1 MGRTLANKK
10 EIVADLKGILDK
22 SSLAIVIDY
31 EGLSVSEI
39 TDLRNKMRPTGTVCK
54 RTKNTLM
61 RIAVE
66 EDTQW
71 QPMTQYLQDSSVFLL
86 VEEELKDAITAYE
99 AFQKATKKTKIR
111 GGVLEGQALTIDEIK
126 ALKDL
131 PSKQEL
137 MARIAGGINAVAT
150 KLATGINQ
158 VPTKLAT
165 GINEVPNSLARA
177 IQAVSQKEESG
188 DSQDFGFQILDFG

>member
-10 EIVADLKGILDK
+10 EIVSDLKGLLSE
-22 SSLAIVIDY
+22 SSLAIVIEY
-31 EGLSVSEI
+31 EGLSVSQI
-39 TDLRNKMRPTGTVCK
+39 SDLRNRMRPTGTVCK

-66 EDTQW
+66 EDQQW

-86 VEEELKDAITAYE
+86 VKEDLKDAITAYE
-99 AFQKATKKTKIR
+99 DFQKATKKTTIR
-111 GGVLEGQALTIDEIK
+111 GGVLEGQALTVDQVK

-137 MARIAGGINAVAT
+137 MARIAGGLNSIAT
-150 KLATGINQ
+150 KLAVGINQ

-177 IQAVSQKEESG
+177 IQAISQKEGSG
-188 DSQDFGFQILDFG
+188 DSGDS

>member
-10 EIVADLKGILDK
+10 EIVADLKGLLDK

-31 EGLSVSEI
+31 EGLTVAQI
-39 TDLRNKMRPTGTVCK
+39 TDLRNRMRPTGTVCK

-86 VEEELKDAITAYE
+86 VEEELKDAIKAYE
-99 AFQKATKKTKIR
+99 DFQKATKKTKIR
-111 GGVLEGQALTIDEIK
+111 GGVLEGQALTVDEVK

-137 MARIAGGINAVAT
+137 MARIAGGINSI
-150 KLATGINQ
+150 ATGLAVGVNQ
-158 VPTKLAT
+158 VPTKLAK

-177 IQAVSQKEESG
+177 LQAVSQKEESG
-188 DSQDFGFQILDFG
+188 DSGES

>member
-10 EIVADLKGILDK
+10 EIVSDLKGLLSE

-31 EGLSVSEI
+31 EGLSVSQI
-39 TDLRNKMRPTGTVCK
+39 SDLRNRMRPTGTVCK

-66 EDTQW
+66 EDQQW

-86 VEEELKDAITAYE
+86 VKEDLKDAITAYE
-99 AFQKATKKTKIR
+99 DFQKATKKTTIR
-111 GGVLEGQALTIDEIK
+111 GGVLEGQALTVDQVK

-137 MARIAGGINAVAT
+137 MARIAGGLNSIAT
-150 KLATGINQ
+150 KLAVGINQ

-177 IQAVSQKEESG
+177 IQAISQKEDSSDSAES
-188 DSQDFGFQILDFG
+188 

>member
-1 MGRTLANKK
+1 MGRTLENKK
-10 EIVADLKGILDK
+10 EIVADLKQVLSE
-22 SSLAIVIDY
+22 SSLALVIEY
-31 EGLSVSEI
+31 QGLSVSQI
-39 TDLRNKMRPTGTVCK
+39 SDLRNRMRPTGTVCK

-66 EDTQW
+66 DDQQW

-86 VEEELKDAITAYE
+86 VKEDLKDAITAYE
-99 AFQKATKKTKIR
+99 DFQKATKKTEIR
-111 GGVLEGQALTIDEIK
+111 GGVLEGQALTVDQVK

-137 MARIAGGINAVAT
+137 MARIAGGLNSIAT
-150 KLATGINQ
+150 KLAVGINQ

-177 IQAVSQKEESG
+177 IYAISQKESSG
-188 DSQDFGFQILDFG
+188 DSGNSGDSGDS

>member
-1 MGRTLANKK
+1 
-10 EIVADLKGILDK
+10 
-22 SSLAIVIDY
+22 
-31 EGLSVSEI
+31 
-39 TDLRNKMRPTGTVCK
+39 MRMAGK
-54 RTKNTLM
+54 
-61 RIAVE
+61 
-66 EDTQW
+66 EDTKL
-71 QPMTQYLQDSSVFLL
+71 QPIKQYIQDSLVFLL
-86 VEEELKDAITAYE
+86 VDEELKDAITAYE

-188 DSQDFGFQILDFG
+188 DS

>member
-1 MGRTLANKK
+1 MGRTLENKK
-10 EIVADLKGILDK
+10 EIVSELKGLLSE
-22 SSLAIVIDY
+22 SSLALVIDY
-31 EGLSVSEI
+31 EGLNVSQI
-39 TDLRNKMRPTGTVCK
+39 TDLRNRMRPTGTVCK

-86 VEEELKDAITAYE
+86 VKEDLKDAITAYE
-99 AFQKATKKTKIR
+99 DFQKATKKTTIR
-111 GGVLEGQALTIDEIK
+111 GGVLEGQALSVDQVK

-137 MARIAGGINAVAT
+137 MARIAGGLNSIAT
-150 KLATGINQ
+150 KLAVGINQ

-177 IQAVSQKEESG
+177 IQAISQKEASG
-188 DSQDFGFQILDFG
+188 DSSDSGDS

>member
-1 MGRTLANKK
+1 MGRTLTNKK
-10 EIVADLKGILDK
+10 ELVSDLKGLLSK
-22 SSLAIVIDY
+22 SSLALVIEY

-39 TDLRNKMRPTGTVCK
+39 TDLRNRMRPTGTVCK

-66 EDTQW
+66 EDQQW

-86 VEEELKDAITAYE
+86 VEEDLKEAITAYE
-99 AFQKATKKTKIR
+99 AFQKATKKTTIR
-111 GGVLEGQALTIDEIK
+111 GGVLEGQALSVDEVK

-137 MARIAGGINAVAT
+137 MARIAGGLNSVAT
-150 KLATGINQ
+150 RLAVGINQ

-177 IQAVSQKEESG
+177 IKAVSEKEGSGESG
-188 DSQDFGFQILDFG
+188 DS

>member
-1 MGRTLANKK
+1 MGRTLENKK
-10 EIVADLKGILDK
+10 EIVSELKGLLSE
-22 SSLAIVIDY
+22 SSLALVIDY
-31 EGLSVSEI
+31 EGLNVSQI
-39 TDLRNKMRPTGTVCK
+39 TDLRNRMRPTGTVCK

-86 VEEELKDAITAYE
+86 VKEDLKDAITAYE
-99 AFQKATKKTKIR
+99 DFQKATKKTTIR
-111 GGVLEGQALTIDEIK
+111 GGVLEGQALTVDQVK

-137 MARIAGGINAVAT
+137 MARIAGGLNSIAT
-150 KLATGINQ
+150 KLAVGINQ

-165 GINEVPNSLARA
+165 GINEVPSSLARA
-177 IQAVSQKEESG
+177 IQAISQKEGSG
-188 DSQDFGFQILDFG
+188 DSSDSGDS

>member
-10 EIVADLKGILDK
+10 EIVADLKGLLSE
-22 SSLAIVIDY
+22 SSLALVIEY
-31 EGLSVSEI
+31 QGLSVAEI
-39 TDLRNKMRPTGTVCK
+39 TDLRNRMRPTGTVCK

-66 EDTQW
+66 EDQQW

-86 VEEELKDAITAYE
+86 VKEDLKEAITAYE
-99 AFQKATKKTKIR
+99 DFQKATKKTVIR
-111 GGVLEGQALTIDEIK
+111 GGVLEGQALTVDQVK

-137 MARIAGGINAVAT
+137 MARLAGGLNSIAT
-150 KLATGINQ
+150 KLAVGINQ

-177 IQAVSQKEESG
+177 IQAISQKEGSG
-188 DSQDFGFQILDFG
+188 DSQESSGDSQEST

>member
-1 MGRTLANKK
+1 MGRTLENKK
-10 EIVADLKGILDK
+10 EIVSELKGLLSE
-22 SSLAIVIDY
+22 SSLALVIDY
-31 EGLSVSEI
+31 EGLNVSQI
-39 TDLRNKMRPTGTVCK
+39 TDLRNRMRPTGTVCK

-86 VEEELKDAITAYE
+86 VKEDLKDAITAYE
-99 AFQKATKKTKIR
+99 DFQKATKKTTIR
-111 GGVLEGQALTIDEIK
+111 GGVLEGQALTVDQVK

-137 MARIAGGINAVAT
+137 MARIAGGLNSIAT
-150 KLATGINQ
+150 KLAVGINQ

-177 IQAVSQKEESG
+177 IQAISQKEGSSESG
-188 DSQDFGFQILDFG
+188 DS

>member
-10 EIVADLKGILDK
+10 EIVADLKGLLDK

-31 EGLSVSEI
+31 EGLSVAQI
-39 TDLRNKMRPTGTVCK
+39 TDLRNRMRPTGTVCK

-99 AFQKATKKTKIR
+99 AFQKATKKTTIR
-111 GGVLEGQALTIDEIK
+111 GGVLEGQALTVDEVK

-137 MARIAGGINAVAT
+137 MARIAGGINSI
-150 KLATGINQ
+150 ATGLAVGVNQ
-158 VPTKLAT
+158 VPTKVAK

-177 IQAVSQKEESG
+177 LQAVSQKEESG
-188 DSQDFGFQILDFG
+188 DSGES

>member
-10 EIVADLKGILDK
+10 EIVSDLKGLL
-22 SSLAIVIDY
+22 SESTLALVIEY

-39 TDLRNKMRPTGTVCK
+39 TDLRNRMRPTGTVCK

-61 RIAVE
+61 RIAVQ
-66 EDTQW
+66 EDQQW
-71 QPMTQYLQDSSVFLL
+71 QVMTQYLQDSSVFLL
-86 VEEELKDAITAYE
+86 VKEDLKDAIKAYE
-99 AFQKATKKTKIR
+99 EFQKATKKTKIR
-111 GGVLEGQALTIDEIK
+111 GGVLEGQALSIDEVK
-126 ALKDL
+126 ALKEL

-137 MARIAGGINAVAT
+137 MARIAGGLNSVAT
-150 KLATGINQ
+150 KLAVGINQ

-177 IQAVSQKEESG
+177 IKAVSEKEGSG
-188 DSQDFGFQILDFG
+188 DS

>member
-177 IQAVSQKEESG
+177 IQAVSQKEESSESG
-188 DSQDFGFQILDFG
+188 DS

>member
-10 EIVADLKGILDK
+10 EIVSDLKGLLSE
-22 SSLAIVIDY
+22 SSLAIVIEY
-31 EGLSVSEI
+31 EGLSVSQI
-39 TDLRNKMRPTGTVCK
+39 SDLRNRMRPTGTVCK

-66 EDTQW
+66 EDQQW

-86 VEEELKDAITAYE
+86 VKEDLKDAITAYE
-99 AFQKATKKTKIR
+99 DFQKATKKTKIR
-111 GGVLEGQALTIDEIK
+111 GGVLEGQALTVDQVK

-137 MARIAGGINAVAT
+137 MARIAGGLNSIAT
-150 KLATGINQ
+150 KLAVGINQ

-177 IQAVSQKEESG
+177 IKAVSEKEGSG
-188 DSQDFGFQILDFG
+188 DSAES

>member
-10 EIVADLKGILDK
+10 EIVSNLKGLLSE
-22 SSLAIVIDY
+22 SSLAIVIEY
-31 EGLSVSEI
+31 EGLSVSQI
-39 TDLRNKMRPTGTVCK
+39 SDLRNRMRPTGTVCK

-66 EDTQW
+66 EDQQW

-86 VEEELKDAITAYE
+86 VKEDLKDAITAYE
-99 AFQKATKKTKIR
+99 DFQKATKKTKIR
-111 GGVLEGQALTIDEIK
+111 GGVLEGQALTVDQVK

-137 MARIAGGINAVAT
+137 MARIAGGLNSIAT
-150 KLATGINQ
+150 KLAVGINQ

-177 IQAVSQKEESG
+177 IQAVSQKEDSSDSAES
-188 DSQDFGFQILDFG
+188 

>member
-10 EIVADLKGILDK
+10 EIVADLKGLLDK

-31 EGLSVSEI
+31 EGLTVAQI
-39 TDLRNKMRPTGTVCK
+39 TDLRNRMRPTGTVCK

-99 AFQKATKKTKIR
+99 AFQKATKKTTIR
-111 GGVLEGQALTIDEIK
+111 GGVLEGQALTVDEVK

-137 MARIAGGINAVAT
+137 MARIAGGINSI
-150 KLATGINQ
+150 ATGLAVGVNQ
-158 VPTKLAT
+158 VPTKLAK

-177 IQAVSQKEESG
+177 LQAVSQKEESG
-188 DSQDFGFQILDFG
+188 DSGES

>member
-10 EIVADLKGILDK
+10 EIVSDLKGLLSE
-22 SSLAIVIDY
+22 SSLAIVIEY
-31 EGLSVSEI
+31 EGLSVSQI
-39 TDLRNKMRPTGTVCK
+39 TDLRNRMRPTGTVCK

-66 EDTQW
+66 EDQQW

-86 VEEELKDAITAYE
+86 VKEDLKDAITAYE
-99 AFQKATKKTKIR
+99 DFQKATKKTTIR
-111 GGVLEGQALTIDEIK
+111 GGVLEGQALTVDQVK

-137 MARIAGGINAVAT
+137 MARIAGGLNSIAT
-150 KLATGINQ
+150 KLAVGINQ

-177 IQAVSQKEESG
+177 IQAISQKEDSSDSAES
-188 DSQDFGFQILDFG
+188 

>member
-10 EIVADLKGILDK
+10 EIVSDLKGLLSE
-22 SSLAIVIDY
+22 SSLALVIEY
-31 EGLSVSEI
+31 QGLSVAEI
-39 TDLRNKMRPTGTVCK
+39 TDLRNRMRPTGTVCK

-66 EDTQW
+66 EDQQW

-86 VEEELKDAITAYE
+86 VKEDLKEAITAYE
-99 AFQKATKKTKIR
+99 DFQKATKKTVIR
-111 GGVLEGQALTIDEIK
+111 GGVLEGQALTVDQVK

-137 MARIAGGINAVAT
+137 MARLAGGLNSIAT
-150 KLATGINQ
+150 KLAVGINQ

-177 IQAVSQKEESG
+177 IQAISQKEGSG
-188 DSQDFGFQILDFG
+188 DSQESSGDSQEST

>member
-10 EIVADLKGILDK
+10 EIVADLKQLLNK

-31 EGLSVSEI
+31 EGLSVSQI
-39 TDLRNKMRPTGTVCK
+39 SDLRNRMRPTGTVCK

-86 VEEELKDAITAYE
+86 VEEELKDAIKAYE
-99 AFQKATKKTKIR
+99 DFQKATKKTKIR
-111 GGVLEGQALTIDEIK
+111 GGVLEGQALTVDEIK
-126 ALKDL
+126 ALKEL

-137 MARIAGGINAVAT
+137 MARIAGGINSI
-150 KLATGINQ
+150 ATGLAVGVNQ
-158 VPTKLAT
+158 VPTKLGR
-165 GINEVPNSLARA
+165 GINQVPSSLARA
-177 IQAVSQKEESG
+177 LQQVSQKEESSDSG
-188 DSQDFGFQILDFG
+188 DS

>member
-10 EIVADLKGILDK
+10 EIVADLKGLLDK

-31 EGLSVSEI
+31 ENLSVSEI
-39 TDLRNKMRPTGTVCK
+39 TDLRNRMRPTGTVCK

-71 QPMTQYLQDSSVFLL
+71 QPITQYLQDSSVFML

-111 GGVLEGQALTIDEIK
+111 GGVLEGQPLSVDEIK

-188 DSQDFGFQILDFG
+188 DS

>member
-10 EIVADLKGILDK
+10 EIVSDLKGLLSE
-22 SSLAIVIDY
+22 SSLALVIDY
-31 EGLSVSEI
+31 EGLSVSQI
-39 TDLRNKMRPTGTVCK
+39 TDLRNRMRPTGTVCK

-66 EDTQW
+66 EDAQW

-86 VEEELKDAITAYE
+86 VKEDLKDAITAYE
-99 AFQKATKKTKIR
+99 DFQKATKKTTIR
-111 GGVLEGQALTIDEIK
+111 GGVLEGQALTVDQVK

-137 MARIAGGINAVAT
+137 MARIAGGLNSIAT
-150 KLATGINQ
+150 KLAVGINQ

-177 IQAVSQKEESG
+177 IKAVSEKEGSSDSGES
-188 DSQDFGFQILDFG
+188 

>member
-10 EIVADLKGILDK
+10 EIVADLKELLNK

-31 EGLSVSEI
+31 EGLSVSQI

-86 VEEELKDAITAYE
+86 VEEELKDAIKAYE
-99 AFQKATKKTKIR
+99 DFQKATKKTKIR
-111 GGVLEGQALTIDEIK
+111 GGVLEGQALTVDEVK
-126 ALKDL
+126 ALKEL

-150 KLATGINQ
+150 RLAVGVNQ

-177 IQAVSQKEESG
+177 LQAVSQKEDGGDSG
-188 DSQDFGFQILDFG
+188 DS

>member
-10 EIVADLKGILDK
+10 EIVADLKGLLDK

-31 EGLSVSEI
+31 ENLSVSEI
-39 TDLRNKMRPTGTVCK
+39 TDLRNRLRPTGTVCK

-71 QPMTQYLQDSSVFLL
+71 QPITQYLQDSSVFLL
-86 VEEELKDAITAYE
+86 VEEELKDAIKAYE
-99 AFQKATKKTKIR
+99 DFQKATKKTKIR
-111 GGVLEGQALTIDEIK
+111 GGVLEGQALTVDEIK
-126 ALKDL
+126 ALKEL

-150 KLATGINQ
+150 RLAVGVNQ
-158 VPTKLAT
+158 VPTKLGR
-165 GINEVPNSLARA
+165 GINQVPSSLARA
-177 IQAVSQKEESG
+177 LQQVSQKEESS
-188 DSQDFGFQILDFG
+188 DSGES

>member
-1 MGRTLANKK
+1 MGRTLENKK
-10 EIVADLKGILDK
+10 EIVSDLKGLLSE
-22 SSLAIVIDY
+22 SSLAIVIEY
-31 EGLSVSEI
+31 EGLNVSQI
-39 TDLRNKMRPTGTVCK
+39 TDLRNRMRPTGTVCK

-66 EDTQW
+66 EDQQW

-86 VEEELKDAITAYE
+86 VKEDLKDAITAYE
-99 AFQKATKKTKIR
+99 DFQKATKKTKIR
-111 GGVLEGQALTIDEIK
+111 GGVLEGQALTVDQVK

-137 MARIAGGINAVAT
+137 MARIAGGLNSIAT
-150 KLATGINQ
+150 KLAVGINQ

-177 IQAVSQKEESG
+177 IQAVSQKEDSSDSAES
-188 DSQDFGFQILDFG
+188 

>member
-1 MGRTLANKK
+1 MGRTLENKK
-10 EIVADLKGILDK
+10 EIVSDLKGLLSE
-22 SSLAIVIDY
+22 SSLAIVIEY
-31 EGLSVSEI
+31 EGLSVSQI
-39 TDLRNKMRPTGTVCK
+39 SDLRNRMRPTGTVCK

-86 VEEELKDAITAYE
+86 VKEDLKDAITAYE
-99 AFQKATKKTKIR
+99 DFQKATKKTKIR
-111 GGVLEGQALTIDEIK
+111 GGVLEGQALTVDEVK

-137 MARIAGGINAVAT
+137 MARIAGGLNSVAT
-150 KLATGINQ
+150 KLAVGINQ

-177 IQAVSQKEESG
+177 IQAISQKEDSSDSGES
-188 DSQDFGFQILDFG
+188 

>member
-10 EIVADLKGILDK
+10 EIVADLKQILDK

-31 EGLSVSEI
+31 EGLTVAQI
-39 TDLRNKMRPTGTVCK
+39 TDLRNRMRPTGTVCK

-71 QPMTQYLQDSSVFLL
+71 QPMTQYLQESSVFLL
-86 VEEELKDAITAYE
+86 VEEELKDAIKAYE
-99 AFQKATKKTKIR
+99 DFQKATKKTKIR
-111 GGVLEGQALTIDEIK
+111 GGVLEGQALTVDEVK
-126 ALKDL
+126 ALKEL

-137 MARIAGGINAVAT
+137 MARIAGGLNAVAT
-150 KLATGINQ
+150 RLAVGVNQ
-158 VPTKLAT
+158 VPTKLAK
-165 GINEVPNSLARA
+165 GVNEVPNSLARA
-177 IQAVSQKEESG
+177 LQAVSQKEESG
-188 DSQDFGFQILDFG
+188 DSGDS

>member
-10 EIVADLKGILDK
+10 EIVSDLKGLLSE
-22 SSLAIVIDY
+22 SSLALVIEY
-31 EGLSVSEI
+31 EGLSVSQI
-39 TDLRNKMRPTGTVCK
+39 TDLRNRMRPTGTVCK

-86 VEEELKDAITAYE
+86 VKEDLKDAITAYE
-99 AFQKATKKTKIR
+99 DFQKATKKTKIR
-111 GGVLEGQALTIDEIK
+111 GGVLEGQALTVDQVK

-137 MARIAGGINAVAT
+137 MARIAGGLNSVAT
-150 KLATGINQ
+150 KLAVGINQ

-177 IQAVSQKEESG
+177 IQAISQKEDSSDSAES
-188 DSQDFGFQILDFG
+188 

>member
-188 DSQDFGFQILDFG
+188 ESGDS

>member
-10 EIVADLKGILDK
+10 EIVADLKELLDK

-39 TDLRNKMRPTGTVCK
+39 TDLRNRLRPTGTVCK

-66 EDTQW
+66 EDQQW
-71 QPMTQYLQDSSVFLL
+71 QPMTQYLKDSSVFLL

-111 GGVLEGQALTIDEIK
+111 GGVLEGQALSVDEIK

-137 MARIAGGINAVAT
+137 MARIAGGINAVT
-150 KLATGINQ
+150 TRLAVGVNQ
-158 VPTKLAT
+158 VPTKLAK
-165 GINEVPNSLARA
+165 GINEVRNSLARA
-177 IQAVSQKEESG
+177 LQAVSQKEESG
-188 DSQDFGFQILDFG
+188 ESGDS

>member
-1 MGRTLANKK
+1 MGRTLENKK
-10 EIVADLKGILDK
+10 EIVSDLKGLLSE

-31 EGLSVSEI
+31 EGLSVSQI
-39 TDLRNKMRPTGTVCK
+39 TDLRNRMRPTGTVCK

-66 EDTQW
+66 EDQQW

-86 VEEELKDAITAYE
+86 VKEDLKDAITAYE
-99 AFQKATKKTKIR
+99 DFQKATKKTTIR
-111 GGVLEGQALTIDEIK
+111 GGVLEGQALTVDQVK

-137 MARIAGGINAVAT
+137 MARIAGGLNSIAT
-150 KLATGINQ
+150 KLAVGINQ

-177 IQAVSQKEESG
+177 IQAISQKEDSSDSAES
-188 DSQDFGFQILDFG
+188 